1 MQHPSKKLLISI
13 ILKRIDK
20 GFLLLE
26 KSSKTG
32 YLSRNCGQLNLLFY
46 FIKILQR
53 PLLLNLQSG
62 YITIDTYGDTC
73 LLSYKSRVTWFLT
86 TNRHTVFFFRKLRK
100 YSQHSNHSEN
110 NIKASNRN
118 SHYLNVGK
126 LLRLNTYHFKSSLFL
141 VFICVFWSLNCNMN
155 GLRHNYFSLEVVFY
169 NYYVRKQKLPM
180 LFESV
185 VKNNWNGN
193 FSDFINFQGKK
204 QVWHILSNS
213 AKVAGF
219 ITCNY
224 IYMATFKQFISWQ

>member
-1 MQHPSKKLLISI
+1 
-13 ILKRIDK
+13 
-20 GFLLLE
+20 
-26 KSSKTG
+26 
-32 YLSRNCGQLNLLFY
+32 
-46 FIKILQR
+46 
-53 PLLLNLQSG
+53 
-62 YITIDTYGDTC
+62 
-73 LLSYKSRVTWFLT
+73 
-86 TNRHTVFFFRKLRK
+86 
-100 YSQHSNHSEN
+100 
-110 NIKASNRN
+110 
-118 SHYLNVGK
+118 
-126 LLRLNTYHFKSSLFL
+126 
-141 VFICVFWSLNCNMN
+141 MN

-224 IYMATFKQFISWQ
+224 IYMATFKQFIS